1 MFTIFIFIATIKHV
15 TRSGSSMHHI
25 WFYFFV
31 CFVSNSPKISG
42 GPISLIWYSGWF
54 LKKHTPLFNAAC
66 YFIRS
71 HFNIQRKT
79 SSATGGGFS
88 AAVVTSSLLAET
100 VKKEAFR
107 IAVLIGCQP
116 RTNILPVKVFC
127 SAGTRVVHSRF
138 VLISTKLHFKPQP
151 RYLDTSLKCKAM
163 LCAIQLQIL
172 SAYS

>member
-1 MFTIFIFIATIKHV
+1 M
-15 TRSGSSMHHI
+15 
-25 WFYFFV
+25 
-31 CFVSNSPKISG
+31 
-42 GPISLIWYSGWF
+42 
-54 LKKHTPLFNAAC
+54 
-66 YFIRS
+66 
-71 HFNIQRKT
+71 
-79 SSATGGGFS
+79 
-88 AAVVTSSLLAET
+88 TSSLLAET